1 MTKGWRSLLSAVVLS
16 FAIFTTSTPIASAK
30 GLDGLAPANL
40 LEKIKKEIAKQEI
53 GSSVSLVNA
62 EILSGL
68 TTSLRYKIES
78 EPSYIGGYYNRIDK
92 YSLKIDLRPGDFI
105 DALDTPV
112 GINLQKGSEITF
124 VRQFKSQKDSL
135 LSLPYTPANLPFT
148 AEKALDK
155 LNPGDFVAFE
165 GHLSLVVSMGHSFF
179 QGVLDAGASTHAL
192 VSGNFMV
199 HIFRMVDN
207 QVRVKLIGV
216 RGKGI
221 GAGAGIELG
230 EDLSFIG
237 LNIIDRRIEK
247 LLNITPLRLNAGIN
261 NKDVFMLDYVFNL
274 NDALAREAYNQ
285 LLLYKVQLKDVKI
298 ANPFATR
305 KDLMDELMTD
315 LNLVEEL
322 SLEDAQIPAP
332 LRRVHRVFKGST
344 EVDTKESSMRFGLS
358 LWKFQAGRA
367 YAENKVLNYDSS
379 DRQEHFLL
387 NTFSSYKKT
396 KVLFGLFGE
405 ESLTTSNLLFTADP
419 NWSAGR
425 FVTLTSSNQ
434 MKMKDVSDRDLR
446 RIQKTVLETIGH
458 KAYAGIDWTP
468 WTSIPGKKVNAYFK
482 QEVFFNP
489 EALIVLPHLK
499 AVSLAARFERYIER
513 KGRPQ
518 ASALFDPGHTAGYF
532 LGGWIHEF
540 KGDFRKIGE
549 SLETVIRQDKSI
561 DDRYEAFETLH
572 KIPVWRER
580 GIGFLMDF
588 FTEEQRSKVLRY
600 ELVLSAQGVTGVN
613 HVFGNFKEERLYK
626 SLMYI
631 QNIIHNRSFDLRMY
645 ADENGELRTLQQ
657 AN

>member
-1 MTKGWRSLLSAVVLS
+1 MTNRWRSLSNIIVLTV
-16 FAIFTTSTPIASAK
+16 AIFATSTPIAFAK
-30 GLDGLAPANL
+30 GLEGLSPASL
-40 LEKIKKEIAKQEI
+40 LERIKKEVAKQDI
-53 GSSVSLVNA
+53 GASVALVNA

-68 TTSLRYKIES
+68 TTSLRYRIES

-92 YSLKIDLRPGDFI
+92 YTLRFDLRPGDFI
-105 DALDTPV
+105 EALDTPV
-112 GINLQKGSEITF
+112 GINLHKGSEITF

-165 GHLSLVVSMGHSFF
+165 GNLSLVVSIGHNFF

-230 EDLSFIG
+230 DDLSFVG
-237 LNIIDRRIEK
+237 LSIIDSRIEK
-247 LLNITPLRLNAGIN
+247 FLNIAPLRLNTGIN
-261 NKDVFMLDYVFNL
+261 NKDVFMVDYVFNL
-274 NDALAREAYNQ
+274 NDPTAREAYNQ

-305 KDLMDELMTD
+305 KDLMNELMTD
-315 LNLVEEL
+315 LHLVEEL
-322 SLEDAQIPAP
+322 ALEDAQIPAP
-332 LRRVHRVFKGST
+332 LRRVHRVFKGSS
-344 EVDTKESSMRFGLS
+344 EVDTKEASMRFGLS

-367 YAENKVLNYDSS
+367 YAENKVLNYDSR

-405 ESLTTSNLLFTADP
+405 ESLTTSNLLFTANPD
-419 NWSAGR
+419 WKADR

-434 MKMKDVSDRDLR
+434 MKMKDVSNRDLR
-446 RIQKTVLETIGH
+446 RIQNTVLETIGH
-458 KAYAGIDWTP
+458 KAYADIDWSP

-489 EALIVLPHLK
+489 EALLVLPNLK
-499 AVSLAARFERYIER
+499 AASLSARFERYIEK

-518 ASALFDPGHTAGYF
+518 ASALFDSGYPDHNF
-532 LGGWIHEF
+532 FGGWIHEF

-549 SLETVIRQDKSI
+549 SLETIIRQDKTI
-561 DDRYEAFETLH
+561 DERYDAFETLH
-572 KIPVWRER
+572 KIPIWRER

-588 FTEEQRSKVLRY
+588 FTEEQRPQVLRY
-600 ELVLSAQGVTGVN
+600 ELVLSAQGVSGIH
-613 HVFGNFKEERLYK
+613 HVFGSFKEEKLYH